1 MIWFVIGGA
10 VAIVLII
17 KLWVDDW
24 YYLGDKILLSF
35 LETLAAF
42 LVTSLV
48 WFCVSGMMSL
58 SIDLEYTKDSDT
70 QIIALKDNQNVNGRF
85 YIMGGYVDEELCYY
99 YAKETEFGYK
109 TEKIEASKAYIKY
122 TDEQPHIER
131 YTAEFPKDFLYVF
144 GNPIGKRYVIYCP
157 ENTITTEFAV
167 DLE

>member
-1 MIWFVIGGA
+1 MIWCIIGLT
-10 VAIVLII
+10 VLIVLIV

-24 YYLGDKILLSF
+24 WDLDEKIGFSLAYIIVTF
-35 LETLAAF
+35 LATF
-42 LVTSLV
+42 LV
-48 WFCVSGMMSL
+48 WFGVSGVMS
-58 SIDLEYTKDSDT
+58 ICTDLEYVKDFDT

-85 YIMGGYVDEELCYY
+85 YIMGGYVDEELYYY

-122 TDEQPHIER
+122 TDEKPHIER
-131 YTAEFPKDFLYVF
+131 YTAEFPKDFLHVF
-144 GNPIGKRYVIYCP
+144 GNPIGERYVIYCP